1 MNEKIDLGELPSKDL
16 ATVIKKVG
24 SHL

>member
-24 SHL
+24 SPW